1 MLTGPVLVTGAAGF
15 AGSHLL
21 DALRAQDAT
30 VEGWARPNTP
40 AIFGHLPAGVRWR
53 NVELLDAAAV
63 RRAIGEFQPT
73 VIFHL
78 AGAAH
83 VGQSWQAVAST
94 LEVNVMGTENIL
106 EADRQL
112 RLGVRILVSGSASVY
127 RDSAQPLTED
137 SEIAPASPYAVSK
150 LAQEQ
155 LALRAA
161 RDGQRVF
168 VTRPFNHIGPRQGP
182 SFASASFARQ
192 IARIERGVAPP
203 LMRVGN
209 LSPRRDVTDVRDTVQ
224 AYIAVVEHGTPGVVY
239 NVCSGVAPRMQDVL
253 DGLRRRAAVPVD
265 VEIDPALYRP
275 HDAPVVVGDHQRLT
289 RDTGW
294 HPTIPLEQ
302 TLDDLLAFWR
312 DAAEREAIG
321 S

>member
-1 MLTGPVLVTGAAGF
+1 MFTGPALVTGAAGF

-21 DALRAQDAT
+21 DALCARSVAVQ
-30 VEGWARPNTP
+30 GWARPDTP
-40 AIFGHLPAGVRWR
+40 AVFGHFPPAVSWR
-53 NVELLDAAAV
+53 HVELLDAPAV
-63 RRAIGEFQPT
+63 REALADLRPS

-94 LEVNVMGTENIL
+94 LELNVMGTENIL
-106 EADRQL
+106 EGDRQL
-112 RLGVRILVSGSASVY
+112 GLGSSILVTGSASVY
-127 RDSAQPLTED
+127 RESAQPLTED
-137 SEIAPASPYAVSK
+137 AELAPASPYAVSK

-155 LALRAA
+155 LAIRAA

-168 VTRPFNHIGPRQGP
+168 VTRSFNHIGPRQAP
-182 SFASASFARQ
+182 AFATASFARQ
-192 IARIERGVAPP
+192 IARLERGGAPP
-203 LMRVGN
+203 LIRVGN

-224 AYIAVVEHGTPGVVY
+224 AYIAVVEHGTPGLVY
-239 NVCSGVAPRMQDVL
+239 NVCSGTAPRMQDVL
-253 DGLRRRAAVPVD
+253 DALRRRASVRVD
-265 VEIDPALYRP
+265 VEIDPALNRP
-275 HDAPVVVGDHQRLT
+275 HDSPVVVGDHGLLT

-294 HPTIPLEQ
+294 HPTIPLEG

-312 DAAEREAIG
+312 EAVARDPIG